1 MSKTHKTRRRRRVI
15 PALAAV
21 AISTALTVDSAPGAV
36 VHAGPSGTDAPAG
49 NLAGWRQIFVDNF
62 TTNVARGNFPGAVSG
77 KWDAYPSPW
86 RDTSGKGVYSPQDVV
101 YISNGVLTKDIHTAG
116 GVHKIAALTPK
127 LPGSSSY
134 GQLYGRYEVRM
145 RSDRLPGYK
154 VAWMLWPDSGTV
166 TTGAVGG
173 GGNGE
178 IDYPEGD
185 LYPGDQIWAFMH
197 RQNATY
203 GGDQAWFRIP
213 VNLTGWHTYTIEWSP
228 GLVRFLLDGAE
239 VGRTTERIPNTRMHW
254 VLQTETSIKN
264 ATADST
270 RGNVQIDWVA
280 AWAYDTSISAPVA
293 ADTVGPSV
301 SLAGIAPGASVSG
314 VVNLAANASDP
325 AGVTAVKWY
334 VDGVE
339 VKHDGGAPWA
349 AAWDSRSV
357 PNGQHRIFV
366 KARDGKGNWSTS
378 GTQGFVVAN

>member
-1 MSKTHKTRRRRRVI
+1 MSETSTIRRRRRVI
-15 PALAAV
+15 PALAAI
-21 AISTALTVDSAPGAV
+21 AISTALTVDTAPAV

-62 TTNVARGNFPGAVSG
+62 TTNVARGSFPDAVSG
-77 KWDAYPSPW
+77 KWGAYPSPW
-86 RDTSGKGVYSPQDVV
+86 RDTSNKGVYSPKDVV
-101 YISNGVLTKDIHTAG
+101 YIANGVLTKDIHTAG
-116 GVHKIAALTPK
+116 GVHKVAALTPK
-127 LPGSSSY
+127 VPGSSSY

-145 RSDRLPGYK
+145 RTDPLPGYK

-185 LYPGDQIWAFMH
+185 LYPTDKIWGFVH
-197 RQNATY
+197 RQNATS
-203 GGDQAWFRIP
+203 GSDQAWFRIP

-239 VGRTTERIPNTRMHW
+239 VGRTTERIPNTPMHW
-254 VLQTETSIKN
+254 VLQTETSIKV

-280 AWAYDTSISAPVA
+280 AWAYDTSLSAPVA
-293 ADTVGPSV
+293 TDTAGPAV
-301 SLAGIAPGASVSG
+301 AVAGVAPGATVRG
-314 VVNLAANASDP
+314 VVNVAANASDP

-339 VKHDGGAPWA
+339 VKHDGDGAPWA
-349 AAWDSRSV
+349 GAWDTRSV
-357 PNGQHRIFV
+357 GNGEHRIFA

-378 GTQGFVVAN
+378 TSQAIVVAN